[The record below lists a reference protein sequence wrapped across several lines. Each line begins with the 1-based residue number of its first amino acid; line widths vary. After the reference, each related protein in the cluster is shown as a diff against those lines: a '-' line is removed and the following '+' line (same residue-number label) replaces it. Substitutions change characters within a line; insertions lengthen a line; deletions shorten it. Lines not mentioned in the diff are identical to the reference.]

1 MEFIIFSSKK
11 DIFLELKEI
20 SANFSKS
27 VEAALN
33 RMKPEGC
40 EIWMLSRLKFKV
52 KKKNKICKKLLF
64 YSIILGDNNY

>member
-52 KKKNKICKKLLF
+52 KKKTKFAK
-64 YSIILGDNNY
+64 NYYFIQSF